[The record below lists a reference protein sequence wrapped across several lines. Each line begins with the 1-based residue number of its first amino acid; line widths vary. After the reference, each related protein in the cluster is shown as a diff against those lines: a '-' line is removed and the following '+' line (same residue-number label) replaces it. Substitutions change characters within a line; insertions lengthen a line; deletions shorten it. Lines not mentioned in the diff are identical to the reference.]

1 MLVLKNTENLNSMF
15 AELLADFRRTQVS
28 RFPVEVMVK
37 HENYMVFTDSRFPV
51 KYEELGNVNKILG
64 SVYASDDNKIVVES
78 RLIKNDKYASHNN
91 DYHTRKTQDI
101 RKVLKYMKEYIKP
114 YTAHEIANRTIGVA
128 KEAFS
133 EYKSNTTWD
142 ARKYELDDV
151 MDLYEEA
158 LHMKTLGYEPKTEA
172 FRKLLGEGFEI
183 VEKAARIED
192 KEFPKVHVYVA
203 PDETVTVSVLENKS
217 KLPIGVDSYESLAAA
232 PTLIQQHVGILKI
245 MEDRSHVP
253 DIGYKASAT
262 EFWIEGFSQ

>member
-1 MLVLKNTENLNSMF
+1 MLVLNDVEKLTPRFLQ
-15 AELLADFRRTQVS
+15 LVTDFRRTQVS
-28 RFPVEVMVK
+28 RFPVEVRVINA
-37 HENYMVFTDSRFPV
+37 EFVSFVDSRFPV
-51 KYEELGNVNKILG
+51 PPNTSASVHNSLG
-64 SVYASDDNKIVVES
+64 SVYADDDKIVVES
-78 RLIKNDKYASHNN
+78 RLIQNEKYNMHNSEFR
-91 DYHTRKTQDI
+91 TRKTQDI

-203 PDETVTVSVLENKS
+203 PDETVTVSVLENKC